1 MIASEAKTGAVP
13 VTFRQVFWGVC
24 SLAAFAI
31 VGWASAQAPSLSA
44 FFAELGQSRSAVI
57 VSLDL
62 AFLGF
67 AAVTF
72 SVIESVRLNM
82 RLPWIWIPLS
92 IVMPA
97 GSMFPFFLLIR
108 ERALLARAKA
118 GAGS

>member
-1 MIASEAKTGAVP
+1 MIASEARAGAVP
-13 VTFRQVFWGVC
+13 ITARQVFWGIC
-24 SLAAFAI
+24 SLVAFAI
-31 VGWASAQAPSLSA
+31 VGWASVQAPPLSV

-62 AFLGF
+62 TFLGF

-72 SVIESVRLNM
+72 SVVESVRLGM

-92 IVMPA
+92 VVMPA

-108 ERALLARAKA
+108 ERALIARARSGKIT
-118 GAGS
+118 